1 MEFVA
6 SHGAQKPCENAP
18 IGRLSAVQ
26 VGSLYVQGCKSV
38 GKPVSR
44 GVQFKLPLSSFTGV
58 LHRDFKYFNCLK
70 YINVYTVITSNSE
83 IGRRLYSNT

>member
-44 GVQFKLPLSSFTGV
+44 RVQFKLPLKGV
-58 LHRDFKYFNCLK
+58 FAKNERGY
-70 YINVYTVITSNSE
+70 
-83 IGRRLYSNT
+83 RLNAIKKRF